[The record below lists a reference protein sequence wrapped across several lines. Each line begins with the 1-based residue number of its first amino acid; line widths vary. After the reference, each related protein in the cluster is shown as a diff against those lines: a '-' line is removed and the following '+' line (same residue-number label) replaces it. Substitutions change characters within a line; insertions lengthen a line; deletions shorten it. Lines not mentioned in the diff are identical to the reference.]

1 MILKQKPL
9 LPEVG
14 VISAVLLG
22 LSGCAGPGLQLGP
35 SEVTLN
41 PSAIETR
48 LQNEIEL
55 TSPGLIVD
63 ITPRYECPSVMRGQ
77 PGDSWIC
84 EGSFSQV
91 TFDVRI
97 TLLDDSGR
105 ISIDPLL

>member
-1 MILKQKPL
+1 MSRRSKHL
-9 LPEVG
+9 
-14 VISAVLLG
+14 SSFLG
-22 LSGCAGPGLQLGP
+22 LTIALGLGLAGCSGTGLQLGP

-41 PSAIETR
+41 PSAIEER

-55 TSPGLIVD
+55 SSPGIIVD
-63 ITPRYECPSVMRGQ
+63 ITPRYSCPSEMKGQ

>member
-1 MILKQKPL
+1 MSGVRKTRS
-9 LPEVG
+9 PEASL
-14 VISAVLLG
+14 ICVLILG
-22 LSGCAGPGLQLGP
+22 LVGCSGGGLPLGP
-35 SEVTLN
+35 AEVTLN

-63 ITPRYECPSVMRGQ
+63 ITPRYSCPSQMKGQ

-84 EGSFSQV
+84 EGRFSEV
-91 TFDVRI
+91 RFDVRI